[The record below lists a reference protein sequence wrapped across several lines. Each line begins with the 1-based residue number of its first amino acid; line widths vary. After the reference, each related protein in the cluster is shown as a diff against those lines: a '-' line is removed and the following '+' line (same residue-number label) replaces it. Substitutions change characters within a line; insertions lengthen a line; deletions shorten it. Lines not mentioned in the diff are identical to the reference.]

1 MLINTGV
8 PTRDQLERLLPSAER
23 RARGPYAMIECF
35 QEIPCNPCSTACP
48 FNAILPMKDINEI
61 PAIDLDRC
69 TGCGVCA
76 GVCPGLAIFII
87 DESKGDGTA
96 TVTIP
101 YEFRP
106 LPVKGETVRAV
117 NREGDVIGD
126 AAVTRV
132 LMSKKTK
139 TPLITVEVPAELVH
153 EVRFI
158 NLIDDLD
165 ATDEVTLKTE
175 KAPETGDTTPVK
187 DEDDEIIICRCEGL
201 TLRVIRDLIRA
212 GYTTI
217 DEIKRISRAGMGP
230 CQARTCGPLIAAE
243 IARMTGQ
250 PVGEIQPS
258 AHRAPVKPLPIE
270 FFLGGDAE

>member
-8 PTRDQLERLLPSAER
+8 PTREQLDRLLPSPER
-23 RARGPYAMIECF
+23 RARGPYAMVECF

-48 FNAILPMKDINEI
+48 FDAILPMKDINEI

-69 TGCGVCA
+69 TGCGICA

-87 DESKGDGTA
+87 DESKKDGTA

-106 LPVKGETVRAV
+106 LPEKGETVNAV

-126 AAVTRV
+126 ATVTRV
-132 LMSKKTK
+132 LASKRTK

-153 EVRFI
+153 DVRFI
-158 NLIDDLD
+158 SLIDEQSFSDD
-165 ATDEVTLKTE
+165 TSSESQKSPVSHETAPKTD
-175 KAPETGDTTPVK
+175 
-187 DEDDEIIICRCEGL
+187 DEDEIIICRCEGL
-201 TLRVIRDLIRA
+201 TLRVIRDLIRE
-212 GYTTI
+212 GYTTV

-250 PVGEIQPS
+250 QVAEIQPS

-270 FFLGGDAE
+270 FFLGGDSE